1 MHNFMARSNII
12 TRWINDLPDPPSV
25 YKARKRRLNE
35 LSDAMEQT
43 PTRRQKMATPNTESE
58 DADHLNTP
66 RPPSA
71 APLSDTFLVLH
82 PSPSVSSD
90 TSVRSSVARSD
101 TASSQSRAAKR
112 RRSESPKKRLENL
125 TLARYPVVPRSIGTV
140 GELPS
145 SAQRIARH
153 LRKCQLRVGII
164 HPDNMDAMQPYL
176 DNDDDLTERLFSEQ
190 RGRVG
195 DSPCCTEVVSI
206 VEQANENEAE
216 RASEAAWNGDVHTA
230 LFRTA
235 LRHSRWQHEL
245 RCDNVTAASIDL
257 DAFSLADYHQD
268 FTEPNSRI
276 DFSIGLRLSQAK
288 KRHLSRCTNAVNP
301 TLYEPVRFA
310 PTALHVETKLTG
322 EGWRAAQSQLSLWV
336 TRHVAK
342 LRELLGLA
350 GQPATT
356 PIPVLPA
363 LVVQGH
369 DWTCLFF
376 EDHSDGARLYSGY
389 SVGSTKNVV
398 DAQAVIA
405 ALQFLMDWIQTE
417 YRPWFDE
424 MILQPLLAK
433 TS

>member
-1 MHNFMARSNII
+1 M
-12 TRWINDLPDPPSV
+12 
-25 YKARKRRLNE
+25 
-35 LSDAMEQT
+35 
-43 PTRRQKMATPNTESE
+43 
-58 DADHLNTP
+58 
-66 RPPSA
+66 
-71 APLSDTFLVLH
+71 
-82 PSPSVSSD
+82 
-90 TSVRSSVARSD
+90 
-101 TASSQSRAAKR
+101 
-112 RRSESPKKRLENL
+112 
-125 TLARYPVVPRSIGTV
+125 
-140 GELPS
+140 
-145 SAQRIARH
+145 
-153 LRKCQLRVGII
+153 
-164 HPDNMDAMQPYL
+164 
-176 DNDDDLTERLFSEQ
+176 
-190 RGRVG
+190 
-195 DSPCCTEVVSI
+195 
-206 VEQANENEAE
+206 
-216 RASEAAWNGDVHTA
+216 
-230 LFRTA
+230 
-235 LRHSRWQHEL
+235 
-245 RCDNVTAASIDL
+245 
-257 DAFSLADYHQD
+257 
-268 FTEPNSRI
+268 
-276 DFSIGLRLSQAK
+276 
-288 KRHLSRCTNAVNP
+288 NP